1 MFSGEIK
8 MRNLIVQRI
17 ADLKC
22 LIFKMGKNDKTQ
34 FVIKTLKF
42 NEMLLD
48 IIDGKII
55 IQKD

>member
-17 ADLKC
+17 ADLKD